1 MVHALHLIHSFI
13 ASLLVQLVTIFFF
26 VVVFMINVIFL
37 FLCIYLGQDVV
48 NAICDDD
55 DIRAISFVGSNT
67 VSNASVFY
75 ALHTNTSTEHARNF

>member
-1 MVHALHLIHSFI
+1 
-13 ASLLVQLVTIFFF
+13 
-26 VVVFMINVIFL
+26 MINVIFL